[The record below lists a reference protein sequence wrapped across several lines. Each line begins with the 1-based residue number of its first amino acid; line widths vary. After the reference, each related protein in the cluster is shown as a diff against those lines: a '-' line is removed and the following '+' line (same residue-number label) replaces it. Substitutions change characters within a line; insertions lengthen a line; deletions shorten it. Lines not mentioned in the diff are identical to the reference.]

1 MDAPELTNHTSSGL
15 EVLVELEAVIE
26 FALCLITKK
35 SSTIV
40 VVEVGC
46 VICELSTC
54 ESQLVLLFATL
65 SLVVAKIATIST
77 LSKVVLTT
85 RLGMATPPSS

>member
-1 MDAPELTNHTSSGL
+1 M
-15 EVLVELEAVIE
+15 VVIGVGG
-26 FALCLITKK
+26 
-35 SSTIV
+35 IV
-40 VVEVGC
+40 G
-46 VICELSTC
+46 ELSTC
-54 ESQLVLLFATL
+54 ESQLALLFATL